1 MSLTVID
8 GAAEGGPLV
17 FAASGDAHHA
27 LSEYHAYAAIAAVCG
42 GRAAAAETGASLEVH
57 AARLAAALGELLA
70 EHAALAVIAAEVCEI
85 TVRARP

>member
-8 GAAEGGPLV
+8 GAAERGPLV
-17 FAASGDAHHA
+17 FAASGDAHHI
-27 LSEYHAYAAIAAVCG
+27 LSEYHAYAALAAVAG
-42 GRAAAAETGASLEVH
+42 ADVAEQETGAPVEVH

-85 TVRARP
+85 ALKVRP